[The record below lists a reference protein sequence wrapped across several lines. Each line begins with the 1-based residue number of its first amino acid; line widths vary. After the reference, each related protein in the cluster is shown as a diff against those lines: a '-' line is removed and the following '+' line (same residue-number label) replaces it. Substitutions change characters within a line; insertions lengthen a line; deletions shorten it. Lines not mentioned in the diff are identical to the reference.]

1 QRGRPPRGHARAG
14 VRLPHRRSSPGGRGR
29 GRLGGIQ
36 GGGGVTV
43 LTRAVYPADGSLHVD
58 APLEGAY
65 TYPYVIAVDDEIMWV
80 RGGLHLTT
88 WVVDRG
94 MGGTVQ
100 DVHHVGASITRAYP
114 LYGYSSTAGMGG
126 GGDGP
131 SVPSLP
137 GPPGPQGEP
146 GPTGPTGA
154 TGATGPQGPPGADGQ
169 DGADGAPRPQGATGP
184 TGPTGPAGPKGD
196 TGATGDV
203 GPAGAQ
209 GASGSSGA
217 TGAQGPQGATGAQG
231 PQGATGAT
239 GATGPTGPTGPA
251 GSDAVVAAGII
262 VMWGGLV
269 ASIPAGWALC
279 DGQGGRP
286 DLRGLFIKGAAAG
299 QNPGATGGAA
309 THTHAG
315 HTDHAALAH
324 AGAAVAAHA
333 GATVGNHTDVTNHVH
348 GEQLQGGTTGTT
360 TGTHLMGSAATGGTL
375 RSAGQSTLNPTSGGV
390 AAMVHTVGQA
400 SAHSDHP
407 ALAHSAHAG
416 GAVDAHAVTQPNQH
430 AAQSH
435 SAHDTA

>member
-1 QRGRPPRGHARAG
+1 
-14 VRLPHRRSSPGGRGR
+14 
-29 GRLGGIQ
+29 
-36 GGGGVTV
+36 
-43 LTRAVYPADGSLHVD
+43 
-58 APLEGAY
+58 
-65 TYPYVIAVDDEIMWV
+65 
-80 RGGLHLTT
+80 
-88 WVVDRG
+88 
-94 MGGTVQ
+94 
-100 DVHHVGASITRAYP
+100 
-114 LYGYSSTAGMGG
+114 
-126 GGDGP
+126 
-131 SVPSLP
+131 
-137 GPPGPQGEP
+137 
-146 GPTGPTGA
+146 
-154 TGATGPQGPPGADGQ
+154 
-169 DGADGAPRPQGATGP
+169 
-184 TGPTGPAGPKGD
+184 
-196 TGATGDV
+196 
-203 GPAGAQ
+203 
-209 GASGSSGA
+209 
-217 TGAQGPQGATGAQG
+217 
-231 PQGATGAT
+231 
-239 GATGPTGPTGPA
+239 
-251 GSDAVVAAGII
+251 VVAAGII

-333 GATVGNHTDVTNHVH
+333 FTQPSAHSDHAVQAHSAHAGATVGNHTDVTNHVH

-375 RSAGQSTLNPTSGGV
+375 RSAGQATLNPTSGGV

-435 SAHDTA
+435 SAHDTASSEPAYFALCYIQKT